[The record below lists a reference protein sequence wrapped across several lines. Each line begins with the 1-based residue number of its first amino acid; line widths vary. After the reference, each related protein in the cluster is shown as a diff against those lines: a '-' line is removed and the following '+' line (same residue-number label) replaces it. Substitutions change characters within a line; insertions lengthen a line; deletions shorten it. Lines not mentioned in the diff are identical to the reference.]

1 MSKLIN
7 KAVYSIVKEE
17 YKGHQISDAFL
28 YLMKVVLLKKE
39 YNRISVQELC
49 KDFQECCGF
58 SIPYHPMTVILSS
71 LRKQGYICNG
81 KMGAILPNL
90 EKLREDVSIK
100 PLETEQENLN
110 RVIDLFIRF
119 AASVDSNY
127 RFSADDAERILDGFL
142 DYNGLNLLNSTHSY
156 STVPSL
162 LAEF

>member
-7 KAVYSIVKEE
+7 KAVYSIVKDE

-28 YLMKVVLLKKE
+28 YLVKVVLLKKE

-81 KMGAILPNL
+81 KMGAILPNM
-90 EKLREDVSIK
+90 EKLRENVSIK
-100 PLETEQENLN
+100 PLEREQENLN

-119 AASVDSNY
+119 AVSVDSSY
-127 RFSADDAERILDGFL
+127 QFSADDAERIPKIRTSVYF
-142 DYNGLNLLNSTHSY
+142 SC
-156 STVPSL
+156 
-162 LAEF
+162 F